1 MPILE
6 FVSTIRATRA
16 GPTDA
21 LSDVAGTTAW
31 CREHSSEL
39 DLPAGFTASE
49 EVRRELVELRQA
61 VRALFARAVAP
72 GPASR
77 ADAGRLPGF
86 AESLDLVNATALAV
100 PTAPRLEWPAG
111 PDPSAL
117 PNPSGSS
124 APPVPP
130 EPSAPSDL
138 SPLSAPSARNVPA
151 VAADD
156 SARAR
161 AALASAAIAFLAGPR
176 RELLRACPA
185 PRCVLYFVK
194 EHARQEWC
202 SVACGNRARAARH
215 YRQHRDD

>member
-1 MPILE
+1 MSILE
-6 FVSTIRATRA
+6 FVSTVRATRA
-16 GPTDA
+16 GLTDT

-31 CREHSSEL
+31 CREHAAEL

-100 PTAPRLEWPAG
+100 PTAPRLEWPTG
-111 PDPSAL
+111 PDPSV
-117 PNPSGSS
+117 PPDPPGSS

-130 EPSAPSDL
+130 ESSAPSGL
-138 SPLSAPSARNVPA
+138 SSSSAPSARNVPA
-151 VAADD
+151 VAAGD

-185 PRCVLYFVK
+185 PRCVLYFVR